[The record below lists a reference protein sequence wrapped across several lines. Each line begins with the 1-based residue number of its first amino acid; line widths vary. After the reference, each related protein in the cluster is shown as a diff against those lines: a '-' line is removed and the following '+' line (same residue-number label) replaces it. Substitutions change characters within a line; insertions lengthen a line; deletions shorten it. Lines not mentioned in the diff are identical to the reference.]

1 MASKEKG
8 AGQEIVYGQQ
18 IFCCETVTT
27 YLPMSS
33 HELKGLLQSGGAGGH
48 VTEDKSDGSLWNF
61 DQELNDKDQA
71 KELIVTPMT
80 TINGNR
86 LINVKELLAST
97 VSQFVQRQLVVWI
110 LNKND

>member
-1 MASKEKG
+1 
-8 AGQEIVYGQQ
+8 
-18 IFCCETVTT
+18 
-27 YLPMSS
+27 MSS
-33 HELKGLLQSGGAGGH
+33 CELKHLLQSGGAGGH
-48 VTEDKSDGSLWNF
+48 FTEDKSDGSSWNF
-61 DQELNDKDQA
+61 DRQELNDNNDQA

-110 LNKND
+110 LNEND